1 MLDEEKKE
9 EKEEDTA
16 VGATR
21 EARVA
26 RTSSGNDHHNTLI
39 PHWDFAF
46 SV

>member
-1 MLDEEKKE
+1 MLEEKKE
-9 EKEEDTA
+9 EEKSEDTA
-16 VGATR
+16 IGDTR

-26 RTSSGNDHHNTLI
+26 RTSSGNDHHNTLT